1 MFINGEWCEAS
12 TGNSFEVVDPA
23 TGAVIGSMPD
33 GTTAD
38 AERAIGA
45 ADAAF
50 AEWSATTA
58 RERSDMLLKAW
69 QIMTE
74 RAGELA
80 ELMTCEQ
87 GKPLKAARNE
97 VNYAA
102 DFLRYYSEEAT
113 RVAGE
118 WLPSQRA
125 DQRFLIL
132 RQPVGVVAMVT
143 PWNYP
148 ISMLTRKMGPALA
161 AGCTLVLKPAED
173 TPLCA
178 KAVFD
183 VFIEAGIPAGVINMV
198 TGKDPKPIGEVFTS
212 DPRVRK
218 ITFTGST
225 PVGRMLAGQAAA
237 NLKRV
242 SVELGGHA
250 PFIVF
255 PDADPVRAAKGAA
268 ALKFL
273 NSVRRASVRIVSTF
287 LSNMLMRSPKRWW
300 SVWRR

>member
-12 TGNSFEVVDPA
+12 TGNSFDVVDPA

-33 GTTAD
+33 GAAAD

-45 ADAAF
+45 ADASF

-58 RERSDMLLKAW
+58 RERSDLLLRAW

-80 ELMTCEQ
+80 ELMTREQ

-242 SVELGGHA
+242 SVELGGH
-250 PFIVF
+250 
-255 PDADPVRAAKGAA
+255 
-268 ALKFL
+268 
-273 NSVRRASVRIVSTF
+273 
-287 LSNMLMRSPKRWW
+287 
-300 SVWRR
+300 

>member
-58 RERSDMLLKAW
+58 RERSDMLLRAW

-80 ELMTCEQ
+80 ELMTREQ

-125 DQRFLIL
+125 DQRFLI
-132 RQPVGVVAMVT
+132 
-143 PWNYP
+143 
-148 ISMLTRKMGPALA
+148 
-161 AGCTLVLKPAED
+161 
-173 TPLCA
+173 
-178 KAVFD
+178 
-183 VFIEAGIPAGVINMV
+183 
-198 TGKDPKPIGEVFTS
+198 
-212 DPRVRK
+212 
-218 ITFTGST
+218 
-225 PVGRMLAGQAAA
+225 
-237 NLKRV
+237 
-242 SVELGGHA
+242 
-250 PFIVF
+250 
-255 PDADPVRAAKGAA
+255 
-268 ALKFL
+268 
-273 NSVRRASVRIVSTF
+273 
-287 LSNMLMRSPKRWW
+287 
-300 SVWRR
+300 